1 MYRED
6 PRALGGYQVILMIRF
21 LFCFIF
27 CTVFIFFSSLFF
39 SFFWASFNDI
49 TVGTVGILCSFVY
62 LLLSGGSVRHSP
74 ICPVLDVQM
83 QPLVCCMCMSAQ
95 AHVLCVQRRKEKKE
109 EKKRKK
115 QKPQNP
121 HFSNHPLSPSHPDKN
136 PFRSRTNEG
145 MEAGKC
151 TRERWNC
158 GGKWS

>member
-39 SFFWASFNDI
+39 SFFWASFNS
-49 TVGTVGILCSFVY
+49 GNSLFLRLPPPLWGIGETFSY
-62 LLLSGGSVRHSP
+62 LSGFRCVDVAA
-74 ICPVLDVQM
+74 CVLYVHE
-83 QPLVCCMCMSAQ
+83 CTGTCIMCAAQ
-95 AHVLCVQRRKEKKE
+95 ERKKRRKKK
-109 EKKRKK
+109 KK